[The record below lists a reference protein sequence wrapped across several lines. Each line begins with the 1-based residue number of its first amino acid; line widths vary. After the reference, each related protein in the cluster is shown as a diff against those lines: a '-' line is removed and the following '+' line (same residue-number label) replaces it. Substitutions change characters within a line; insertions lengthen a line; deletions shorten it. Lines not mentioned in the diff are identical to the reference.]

1 MSEGAM
7 GFNRAPCRDCN
18 GTGKLRI
25 DSENINER
33 FAVEKRTVSTEYS
46 RCRGLGFLLPGTPDA
61 A

>member
-1 MSEGAM
+1 MSKITM
-7 GFNRAPCRDCN
+7 GFNRAPCRDCS

-33 FAVEKRTVSTEYS
+33 FVVEKQTLITEYP
-46 RCRGLGFLLPGTPDA
+46 RCRGLGFLLPGTPGA

>member
-1 MSEGAM
+1 MSKTIM
-7 GFNRAPCRDCN
+7 GFNRAPCPDYN

-33 FAVEKRTVSTEYS
+33 FVVEKQTVITEYS
-46 RCRGLGFLLPGTPDA
+46 RCRGLGFLLPGTPGA

>member
-1 MSEGAM
+1 MSKITM

-33 FAVEKRTVSTEYS
+33 FVVEKRTVST
-46 RCRGLGFLLPGTPDA
+46 
-61 A
+61 